1 MRIVLSAL
9 RQILRVWHRWMCAGL
24 PNRTGEIVARGP
36 LQIRG
41 VSLPARISVLQTEEA
56 GSAPARPAT
65 VSLLRLFLP
74 LGRSVRRRIL
84 NPDKPGST
92 PGGAASQSRTG
103 DGACAMGRSVQ
114 GCKTTAVGGSPK
126 PCSSGS
132 NPDTPATFMRTFT
145 TVIAAASARRPLA
158 GNQIEHLAA
167 VSAARLVEQ
176 RRDGGAECGV
186 PVGR

>member
-1 MRIVLSAL
+1 AGGRRRLLSARCL
-9 RQILRVWHRWMCAGL
+9 LGHENRALSSPPNLRVWHRWMCAGL

-84 NPDKPGST
+84 NPEQPGST

-103 DGACAMGRSVQ
+103 DGACRHG
-114 GCKTTAVGGSPK
+114 
-126 PCSSGS
+126 
-132 NPDTPATFMRTFT
+132 
-145 TVIAAASARRPLA
+145 PL
-158 GNQIEHLAA
+158 GT
-167 VSAARLVEQ
+167 
-176 RRDGGAECGV
+176 GV
-186 PVGR
+186 